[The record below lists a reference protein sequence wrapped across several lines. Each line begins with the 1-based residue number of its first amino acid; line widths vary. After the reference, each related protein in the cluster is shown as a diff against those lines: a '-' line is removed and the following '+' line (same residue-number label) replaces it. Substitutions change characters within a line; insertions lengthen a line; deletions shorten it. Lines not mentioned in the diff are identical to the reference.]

1 MKVHITFHRQ
11 VHADQLLREKA
22 LARLSQEFGF
32 ELSNRERFE
41 RYGIATG
48 ELGSDRLDQL
58 TALVEVESVEFDTE
72 AGVVSVDFAG

>member
-32 ELSNRERFE
+32 ELSNRDRFE

-48 ELGSDRLDQL
+48 ELRSDRLDQL
-58 TALVEVESVEFDTE
+58 TILADVESVELDVE
-72 AGVVSVDFAG
+72 AGLA

>member
-11 VHADQLLREKA
+11 VQADQIRREKA

-48 ELGSDRLDQL
+48 EIGSDRLDQL
-58 TALVEVESVEFDTE
+58 TTIADVESVELDIETGL
-72 AGVVSVDFAG
+72 ASP

>member
-22 LARLSQEFGF
+22 LARLSQDFGF

-48 ELGSDRLDQL
+48 EIAPDRLDQL
-58 TALVEVESVEFDTE
+58 ATLADVESAELDVDTGL
-72 AGVVSVDFAG
+72 A